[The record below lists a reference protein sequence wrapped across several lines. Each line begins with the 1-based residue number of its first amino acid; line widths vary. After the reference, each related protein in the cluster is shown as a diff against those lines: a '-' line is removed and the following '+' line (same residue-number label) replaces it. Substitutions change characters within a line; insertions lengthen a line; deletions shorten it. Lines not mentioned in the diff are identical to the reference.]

1 MKALL
6 VSIVLS
12 ILSAMNSVSNSVSL
26 NGNIEPLPGQSVTM
40 TMSPDNESYTYVW
53 DCEGNWENQEKRFDF
68 SYSGNQITI
77 TPKEM
82 KVQMLGLYCTVY
94 DENGN
99 SVGEDYAEIIWY
111 WRN

>member
-1 MKALL
+1 MKILL
-6 VSIVLS
+6 VSIMLS
-12 ILSAMNSVSNSVSL
+12 ILSAMNSTTNSVSI
-26 NGNIEPLPGQSVTM
+26 NGNIDPLPGQSVTM
-40 TMSPDNESYTYVW
+40 TVSPDDASYTYVW
-53 DCEGNWENQEKRFDF
+53 DCEGNWESQERRFDF

-82 KVQMLGLYCTVY
+82 KVQMLGLHCTVY

-99 SVGEDYAEIIWY
+99 TVGGDYVEIIWY